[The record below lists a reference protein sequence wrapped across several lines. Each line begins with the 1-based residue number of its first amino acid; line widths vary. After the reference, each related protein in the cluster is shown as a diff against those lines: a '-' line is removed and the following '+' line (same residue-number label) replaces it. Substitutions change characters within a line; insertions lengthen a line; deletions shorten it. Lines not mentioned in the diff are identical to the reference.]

1 MLQSVPVFFNGLQF
15 LPAISCDIGATRAVP
30 QPPSPSAFVD
40 RPAAAPS
47 NSPVGA
53 GGCTEALLL
62 ARLHRSDPL
71 PSGGADCGDAAPQRA
86 ASEARTDALQFRL
99 CLPHDERRWRA
110 NASRV
115 VEFAFRLA
123 AFHIADL
130 AIQHR

>member
-1 MLQSVPVFFNGLQF
+1 MLQSVPVFLSGLQS

-53 GGCTEALLL
+53 GGCAEALFL

-71 PSGGADCGDAAPQRA
+71 PSGGADCGDAAPQRPD
-86 ASEARTDALQFRL
+86 SEVRTDSLPFRF
-99 CLPHDERRWRA
+99 CL
-110 NASRV
+110 
-115 VEFAFRLA
+115 
-123 AFHIADL
+123 
-130 AIQHR
+130 